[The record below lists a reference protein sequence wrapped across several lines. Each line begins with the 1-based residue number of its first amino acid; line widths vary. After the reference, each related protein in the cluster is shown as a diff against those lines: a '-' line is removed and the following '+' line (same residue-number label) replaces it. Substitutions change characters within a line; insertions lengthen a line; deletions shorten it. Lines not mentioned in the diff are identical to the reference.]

1 MHITN
6 CSKPCCMRKTKMDPK
21 DQQIVKLEQQV
32 KQLTQALQVIGRKV
46 EFLERE
52 NNRRKMEV
60 NQISSYLKK

>member
-1 MHITN
+1 
-6 CSKPCCMRKTKMDPK
+6 MDPK

-32 KQLTQALQVIGRKV
+32 KQLTQALQVVGRKV

>member
-1 MHITN
+1 MLIIN
-6 CSKPCCMRKTKMDPK
+6 CLRPCFTRKIKMDPK
-21 DQQIVKLEQQV
+21 DQHITKLEQQV

-60 NQISSYLKK
+60 TQISSYLKK

>member
-1 MHITN
+1 
-6 CSKPCCMRKTKMDPK
+6 MDPK
-21 DQQIVKLEQQV
+21 DQHIAKLEQQV

-60 NQISSYLKK
+60 TQISSYLKK

>member
-1 MHITN
+1 MDAKDKQIT
-6 CSKPCCMRKTKMDPK
+6 
-21 DQQIVKLEQQV
+21 QLEQQV

-60 NQISSYLKK
+60 NQLTSFLKK

>member
-1 MHITN
+1 MDA
-6 CSKPCCMRKTKMDPK
+6 KDPK
-21 DQQIVKLEQQV
+21 IIKLEQQV

-60 NQISSYLKK
+60 NQLTSFLKK